1 MNIKELFNKKIKLKE
16 EINSID
22 NEIYS
27 KINHWLSMALPEGS
41 NYKWYGDYYFPYD
54 DQEHV
59 EITVFEN
66 GITHSIKANI
76 DEII

>member
-1 MNIKELFNKKIKLKE
+1 
-16 EINSID
+16 
-22 NEIYS
+22 
-27 KINHWLSMALPEGS
+27 MALPEGS